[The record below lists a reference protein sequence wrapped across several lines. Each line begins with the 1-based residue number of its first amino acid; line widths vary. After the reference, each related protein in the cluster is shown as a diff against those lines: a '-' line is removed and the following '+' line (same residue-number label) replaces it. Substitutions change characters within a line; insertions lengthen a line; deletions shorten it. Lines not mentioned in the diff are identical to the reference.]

1 MDKNRKKPR
10 SIIPGGIRGKLSGK
24 GSCRAGGV
32 SRMREA
38 EEELLSLEREDSAF
52 SSVPRLTQDSEA
64 GKASAFGARSAD
76 NSCFTKNGAP
86 SGAIGRAGRTAGS
99 AYTANG
105 AAGARPSE
113 NTGTFPGSHP
123 GRSYAAGVS
132 PSRRMADNGTI
143 NHSAAGRTAADRV
156 QSASRR
162 GKTGATAHG
171 IGNGPTGT
179 ERVGLPAVQVGKRVA
194 KRSKSLI
201 SALLTAPR
209 TRGIVTVALAAVIG
223 VFAIA
228 TVAAAAITSQSGI
241 VSEETIDIELRPSE
255 SDASALAMSSDN
267 SEADTSSDKNV
278 SVGAVLKSGTGAEGD
293 SAEQTDTETESETEK
308 TPEETSA
315 ETAEQTFDVTVTF
328 WYRENLRVNV
338 GRVTVRELLSS
349 NGITLNAAQE
359 QNLNLD
365 AVIDQDMTLSADS
378 VTYTTETE
386 EQTIAYKTEY
396 RNTDSL
402 PEGESRVTQ
411 NGVNGSRTVQYTVT
425 YVNGE
430 RVGREESS
438 SWISAY
444 PTNEIVS
451 TGVGPNTFIDA
462 DGNVREYAYYIDVRA
477 TCYYVGGT
485 TASGLPADES
495 VIAVDPSVI
504 SLGTKVYVTGAY
516 GDFGERIAA
525 DTGGN
530 IIGNTIDVC
539 IDPNNPYAAN
549 FGWRDMRVYIL
560 K

>member
-1 MDKNRKKPR
+1 M
-10 SIIPGGIRGKLSGK
+10 
-24 GSCRAGGV
+24 
-32 SRMREA
+32 
-38 EEELLSLEREDSAF
+38 
-52 SSVPRLTQDSEA
+52 
-64 GKASAFGARSAD
+64 
-76 NSCFTKNGAP
+76 
-86 SGAIGRAGRTAGS
+86 
-99 AYTANG
+99 
-105 AAGARPSE
+105 
-113 NTGTFPGSHP
+113 
-123 GRSYAAGVS
+123 
-132 PSRRMADNGTI
+132 
-143 NHSAAGRTAADRV
+143 
-156 QSASRR
+156 
-162 GKTGATAHG
+162 
-171 IGNGPTGT
+171 
-179 ERVGLPAVQVGKRVA
+179 
-194 KRSKSLI
+194 

-241 VSEETIDIELRPSE
+241 VSEETVDIELRPSE
-255 SDASALAMSSDN
+255 SDVSAIAMS
-267 SEADTSSDKNV
+267 ADIRDDSTSPDKNS

-504 SLGTKVYVTGAY
+504 SLGTRVYVTGAY

>member
-52 SSVPRLTQDSEA
+52 FSVPRLTQDSEA

-86 SGAIGRAGRTAGS
+86 SGAIGRAGRTAGAAHTS
-99 AYTANG
+99 NG

-328 WYRENLRVNV
+328 WYRENLTVNV

-349 NGITLNAAQE
+349 NGITLNTAQE

-386 EQTIAYKTEY
+386 EQTIAYKTEN

-430 RVGREESS
+430 RVGREESA

-485 TASGLPADES
+485 TASGLPADEN

-504 SLGTKVYVTGAY
+504 SLGTRVYVTGAY

>member
-1 MDKNRKKPR
+1 
-10 SIIPGGIRGKLSGK
+10 
-24 GSCRAGGV
+24 
-32 SRMREA
+32 
-38 EEELLSLEREDSAF
+38 
-52 SSVPRLTQDSEA
+52 
-64 GKASAFGARSAD
+64 
-76 NSCFTKNGAP
+76 
-86 SGAIGRAGRTAGS
+86 
-99 AYTANG
+99 
-105 AAGARPSE
+105 
-113 NTGTFPGSHP
+113 
-123 GRSYAAGVS
+123 
-132 PSRRMADNGTI
+132 MADNGTI

-241 VSEETIDIELRPSE
+241 VSEETVDIELRPSE
-255 SDASALAMSSDN
+255 SDVSAIAIS
-267 SEADTSSDKNV
+267 ADIRDDSTSPDKNS
-278 SVGAVLKSGTGAEGD
+278 SVGAVLKSGTAAAGD
-293 SAEQTDTETESETEK
+293 SAEQTDTETDSET
-308 TPEETSA
+308 EETSA

-386 EQTIAYKTEY
+386 EQSIAYETEY

-402 PEGESRVTQ
+402 PAGESRVTQ

-430 RVGREESS
+430 RVGREESA

-485 TASGLPADES
+485 TASGLPADEN

-504 SLGTKVYVTGAY
+504 PLGTRVYVTGSY

-530 IIGNTIDVC
+530 IVGYTIDVC
-539 IDPNNPYAAN
+539 IDPNNPYAGN

>member
-52 SSVPRLTQDSEA
+52 FSVPRLTQDSEA

-86 SGAIGRAGRTAGS
+86 SGAIGRAGRTAGAAHTS
-99 AYTANG
+99 NG

-315 ETAEQTFDVTVTF
+315 ETAEQTFDVTVTL

-504 SLGTKVYVTGAY
+504 SLGTRVYVTGAY

>member
-38 EEELLSLEREDSAF
+38 EEELLSLEREDSAS
-52 SSVPRLTQDSEA
+52 SSVPRLTHDSEA
-64 GKASAFGARSAD
+64 GRASAFGARSAD
-76 NSCFTKNGAP
+76 NSRFTKNGAH
-86 SGAIGRAGRTAGS
+86 SGAIGRAGR
-99 AYTANG
+99 TANG

-162 GKTGATAHG
+162 GKTGATVHG

-179 ERVGLPAVQVGKRVA
+179 ERVGLPAVQVGKGVA

-228 TVAAAAITSQSGI
+228 TVAAAAITSQSGT

-255 SDASALAMSSDN
+255 SDASALAMSAEIRDDRISTDEN
-267 SEADTSSDKNV
+267 S
-278 SVGAVLKSGTGAEGD
+278 SVGAVLKSGAAAGGD
-293 SAEQTDTETESETEK
+293 SAEQTDTETESETE
-308 TPEETSA
+308 EISA

-386 EQTIAYKTEY
+386 EQSIAYETEY

-402 PEGESRVTQ
+402 PAGESRVTQ

-430 RVGREESS
+430 RVGREESA

-485 TASGLPADES
+485 TASGLPADEN

-504 SLGTKVYVTGAY
+504 PLGTRVYVTGSY

-530 IIGNTIDVC
+530 IVGYTIDVC
-539 IDPNNPYAAN
+539 IDPNNPYAGN

>member
-1 MDKNRKKPR
+1 
-10 SIIPGGIRGKLSGK
+10 
-24 GSCRAGGV
+24 
-32 SRMREA
+32 MREA

-52 SSVPRLTQDSEA
+52 FSVPRLTQDSEA

-485 TASGLPADES
+485 TASGPPADES

-504 SLGTKVYVTGAY
+504 SLGTRVYVTGAY

>member
-76 NSCFTKNGAP
+76 NSCFTKNGAH
-86 SGAIGRAGRTAGS
+86 SGAIGRAGRTAG
-99 AYTANG
+99 AAHTANG

-113 NTGTFPGSHP
+113 NTGTFPVSHP

-241 VSEETIDIELRPSE
+241 VSEETVDIELRPSE
-255 SDASALAMSSDN
+255 SDVSAIAMS
-267 SEADTSSDKNV
+267 ADIRDDSTSPDKNS
-278 SVGAVLKSGTGAEGD
+278 SVGAVLKSGAAAGGD
-293 SAEQTDTETESETEK
+293 SAEQTDTEAESETEG
-308 TPEETSA
+308 TTA
-315 ETAEQTFDVTVTF
+315 ETAEETFNVTVTF
-328 WYRENLRVNV
+328 WYRENLMVNV

-349 NGITLNAAQE
+349 NGITLNTAQE

-504 SLGTKVYVTGAY
+504 SLGTRVYVTGAY

>member
-52 SSVPRLTQDSEA
+52 FSVPRLTQDSEA

-86 SGAIGRAGRTAGS
+86 SGALGRAGRTAGAAHTS
-99 AYTANG
+99 NG

-504 SLGTKVYVTGAY
+504 SLGTRVYVTGAY

>member
-52 SSVPRLTQDSEA
+52 FSVPRLTQDSEA

-504 SLGTKVYVTGAY
+504 SLGTRVYVTGAY

>member
-52 SSVPRLTQDSEA
+52 FSVPRLTQDSEA

-86 SGAIGRAGRTAGS
+86 SGAIGRAGRTAGAAHTS
-99 AYTANG
+99 NG

-504 SLGTKVYVTGAY
+504 SLGTRVYVTGAY